1 MFFQISPIIRKKT
14 KVTVQRKLEDED
26 SKPEELS
33 LAPFTQNPKILFN
46 NVPVGTMQSRILVIK
61 NPTGHDINLF
71 VKKHIQEEI
80 NFHLSWNEALIP
92 KGSELTLEMKWKPIS
107 EESSRHTFI
116 LSNGKIIN
124 RDIAVTFNSIDPK
137 AAKKSGKLKT
147 KSKPVSLPLVP
158 KAISPQNRIK
168 PQKKSSLEQ
177 PSPVFK
183 CSEPQSSYKK
193 HSATTQSQQAS
204 KQLENKENLSPNL
217 KISSFPNTSSMFVS
231 PNSATFLMENV
242 TSQQRKDIY
251 KFASTFEQ
259 RRDTYT
265 IHSNFQQ
272 IIETKFNNLD
282 DSVMEKFSDSL
293 EGSPNIIL
301 QKSNI
306 KTPNLDSF
314 SRTSRNEATNKF
326 LVSPIDVGDNTFS
339 TFMPQI
345 CSSNSKPSS
354 TNNSLEKA
362 AITVSSIYLNGTNE
376 TYTKESTVS
385 SATYVKEDSWDSPC
399 SRKCHNST
407 VKSPVFLKPRA
418 LEMSLLNETLR
429 SPVSLS
435 AIAEE
440 NGIFTESSLR
450 TGSKRKS
457 TTLNIERA
465 KRERLNEDWAKTGT
479 APFRFAKTITGLN
492 IKQFNQGSV
501 KISDATNQTLII
513 KNPFLYANIVDP
525 FMSSAIYVDEEWI
538 DKQEKNFTKWLN
550 ALLTPPEELS
560 AKVEV
565 DVARVWQ
572 ECTKKEVLGAP
583 SKEIISLKYHT
594 NAKLDNLRRLAQEL
608 LISKEISSVCEKV
621 CASIE
626 AGRLQ
631 IREDKDL
638 HLNLKLKGDIIRLI
652 LGYNPLWLRIGLETI
667 YNEIIPLKSNSD
679 VDGLTNF
686 LLERFFKDPY
696 LIKKHKT
703 IFSPKYTTDLKKFVL
718 KKFLVL
724 VYFLD
729 RAKSVKL
736 IPHDP
741 CLFCKNAVEKNSKLV
756 LTNFARETLSAVG
769 DITKFL
775 KYIGYQV
782 THSQSYIHEFDYA
795 VKHLGGDLRDGVR
808 LTRVME
814 IIQMRND
821 LTGKLRVPAISR
833 LQKVHNM
840 QLVFKSLQESGYDI
854 QYDIVPKD
862 IVDGC
867 REKTLSFLWQIIY
880 KFEAPYVTKNATTIQ
895 TWYRSL
901 AVVLKRRKLQRLR
914 KTRDIAAQ
922 KIQLWYR
929 HLRLS
934 KFYSLA
940 AIFLRELVEERR
952 QYTAAL
958 KIQSYIKMFICRK
971 RYLTQRK
978 AILKLQAYSK
988 GWILRHYYKRRI
1000 QAALVIQRA
1009 YRSSIQ
1015 IKQAVFE
1022 YQQLK
1027 KTTVTIQR
1035 RIRATLEMRRI
1046 HSEFISLKQVIIKIQ
1061 SLIKMHL
1068 ARKEFLRKRTAAI
1081 VMQKRFRAIIVMKA
1095 ERKKYISLKSAVL
1108 CIQQRFR
1115 ANIQMRKSRKLYL
1128 QLQISA
1134 VIIQK
1139 QVRMI
1144 LQKRKYLKVRRSALV
1159 IQQKF
1164 RANRAMRLQTFVYQE
1179 LKGAALVIQRRFR
1192 ARQMCV
1198 RQKQQYAQLKRGIVT
1213 VQRRFRSKQLM
1224 KKLKAAI
1231 KIQVWYTSILSMRRC
1246 KQRFDL
1252 MKKAAITIQRKYRAN
1267 KLMQTDRIN
1276 YQRLRSAVILMQTKF
1291 RANKA
1296 GRNCRGSFL
1305 ALKAA
1310 AITIQR
1316 KYRANGQMRKC
1327 RESYISLKK
1336 AVMVIE
1342 TRYCARK
1349 MTVRDR
1355 QFFVTMKTAA
1365 ITIQTWFRGIL
1376 IMRKFHQ
1383 RYIEIKTSCIVIQR
1397 WYRQRKE
1404 AIKQRDSYLQM
1415 RIFTVMIQ
1423 RKFRAKQNMLK
1434 CKYAYLKLKNA
1445 VRVIEQRYLAIKEM
1459 KVHQTYYKNLKTA
1472 AIRIQRIFRAK
1483 LLMRQSRNYYLSLR
1497 RAAIWIQSRYRAK
1510 NVKQYY
1516 GKLRQS
1522 TIFIQRKFKAKKA
1535 ANTCRTQYRA
1545 LLAATIIIQRKF
1557 RASRMTSLCMLE
1569 YSRIKWAAIVL
1580 QRRYRAMIL
1589 MRNELIKYQRLRSTT
1604 ILIQRW
1610 FKASIL
1616 CRKQRTL
1623 FLQYKVSVAVIEKHY
1638 MGYLEMKRQRE
1649 RFLVV
1654 QKSVRGLQSRIKAVL
1669 VRRKYVQFLS
1679 SEAVLER
1686 RMRRFA
1692 ATKIQAIWKGYSLR
1706 KFNPRVRALRVKWQQ
1721 KPASIHTRTLAQ
1733 RCDEAMQC
1741 FTSGNATLKAIIDA
1755 LTDLDFVTGH
1765 CKERCMN
1772 LSYLLPTQL
1781 YFMITTMA
1789 RSLPEMNIGNR
1800 AALILINFCKYSA
1813 TRERCWSEEYLEG
1826 LVQVMAHWCDKESPF
1841 FCTLATLIWLFAHQ
1855 PQWKKALVKIPHIET
1870 KLYKIHLL
1878 VHRKQNMVSK
1888 SKRVSSCPVFG
1899 HLSGKVLTMPST
1911 DIRWGLD
1918 SDRPRTFETA
1928 VQAVTELTKILGFKS
1943 SDAV

>member
-14 KVTVQRKLEDED
+14 KITIQPKLEDED

-46 NVPVGTMQSRILVIK
+46 NVVVGTVQSRSLVIK

-71 VKKHIQEEI
+71 VKKHIPEEI

-92 KGSELTLEMKWKPIS
+92 KESELTLEMKWKPIS
-107 EESSRHTFI
+107 EESSRHIFI

-124 RDIAVTFNSIDPK
+124 RDIAVTFKSIDPTVT
-137 AAKKSGKLKT
+137 KKSGKLKT
-147 KSKPVSLPLVP
+147 KSKPISLPLIP
-158 KAISPQNRIK
+158 KLISPQNRMK
-168 PQKKSSLEQ
+168 PQKKLSLEQ

-183 CSEPQSSYKK
+183 CSASQSSYKK
-193 HSATTQSQQAS
+193 HTVTTQSHQSLKQQ
-204 KQLENKENLSPNL
+204 ENKENLSPNL

-251 KFASTFEQ
+251 TFTSAFEQ

-265 IHSNFQQ
+265 IHGKFQQ

-282 DSVMEKFSDSL
+282 DSVKEKFSDSL
-293 EGSPNIIL
+293 ESSPNIIL
-301 QKSNI
+301 QESNV
-306 KTPNLDSF
+306 KTPCLDSL
-314 SRTSRNEATNKF
+314 SRTSRIETKNKF
-326 LVSPIDVGDNTFS
+326 LVSPMDAGDNTFS
-339 TFMPQI
+339 SFMPQI

-399 SRKCHNST
+399 SRRSYNST

-418 LEMSLLNETLR
+418 LQMSLSNETLR
-429 SPVSLS
+429 SPVCLS

-457 TTLNIERA
+457 STLNVEPV
-465 KRERLNEDWAKTGT
+465 KREKLNEDWSKTGT
-479 APFRFAKTITGLN
+479 APFRFAKTTTGLN
-492 IKQFNQGSV
+492 IKQFSQSSV
-501 KISDATNQTLII
+501 KIPEITNQTLII

-525 FMSSAIYVDEEWI
+525 FMSAAIYIDEEWI
-538 DKQEKNFTKWLN
+538 DRQEKNFTKWLN

-572 ECTKKEVLGAP
+572 ECTKKEVSKAP

-621 CASIE
+621 CTSVE

-638 HLNLKLKGDIIRLI
+638 HLNLKLKGDITRLI
-652 LGYNPLWLRIGLETI
+652 LGYNPLWLRVGLETI
-667 YNEIIPLKSNSD
+667 YNEIIPLRSNSD

-696 LIKKHKT
+696 LVKKHKT

-741 CLFCKNAVEKNSKLV
+741 CLFCKNAVEKESKLV
-756 LTNFARETLSAVG
+756 LTHFARETLSAVG

-821 LTGKLRVPAISR
+821 LTEKLRVPAISR

-840 QLVFKSLQESGYDI
+840 QLVFKSLQESGYNI

-880 KFEAPYVTKNATTIQ
+880 KFEAPYVTKSATTIQ

-901 AVVLKRRKLQRLR
+901 VVVLKRRKLQKVR
-914 KTRDIAAQ
+914 KARDIAAQ
-922 KIQLWYR
+922 KIQLWFR

-934 KFYSLA
+934 RFYSSA
-940 AIFLRELVEERR
+940 AIFVRELVEERR
-952 QYTAAL
+952 QHIATL
-958 KIQSYIKMFICRK
+958 KIQSYFKMFICRK

-978 AILKLQAYSK
+978 IMLKLQAYSK
-988 GWILRHYYKRRI
+988 GWILRHYHKQRI

-1015 IKQAVFE
+1015 MKQALFK
-1022 YQQLK
+1022 YQKLK
-1027 KTTVTIQR
+1027 KITVTMQR

-1046 HSEFISLKQVIIKIQ
+1046 HSEFISLKQAIIKIQ
-1061 SLIKMHL
+1061 SSTKMHL
-1068 ARKEFLRKRTAAI
+1068 ARKKFLRKRTAAI
-1081 VMQKRFRAIIVMKA
+1081 VIQRRFRAITAMKTQ
-1095 ERKKYISLKSAVL
+1095 RKQYISLKNAVVYV
-1108 CIQQRFR
+1108 QQRFR
-1115 ANIQMRKSRKLYL
+1115 ANIQMRESQKLYL

-1134 VIIQK
+1134 AIIQK

-1144 LQKRKYLKVRRSALV
+1144 LQKRRYLKIRRSALV
-1159 IQQKF
+1159 VQQKF
-1164 RANRAMRLQTFVYQE
+1164 RANRAMKLQKSTYQE
-1179 LKGAALVIQRRFR
+1179 LKCAALVIQRRFR
-1192 ARQMCV
+1192 ARQTCL
-1198 RQKQQYAQLKRGIVT
+1198 RQKRHYAQLKWAVLIV
-1213 VQRRFRSKQLM
+1213 QERFRAKQLM
-1224 KKLKAAI
+1224 KKLRAAI
-1231 KIQVWYTSILSMRRC
+1231 KIQVWYRSILIMRRC
-1246 KQRFDL
+1246 KQRFDV
-1252 MKKAAITIQRKYRAN
+1252 MKEAAITIQRKYRASE
-1267 KLMQTDRIN
+1267 LMQKDRIN
-1276 YQRLRSAVILMQTKF
+1276 YQRLRSAAILIQTKF

-1296 GRNCRGSFL
+1296 ARNDRSSFL

-1316 KYRANGQMRKC
+1316 KYQAQGQMRKC
-1327 RESYISLKK
+1327 RGKYISLKR

-1355 QFFVTMKTAA
+1355 QLFVTMKTAT
-1365 ITIQTWFRGIL
+1365 ITIQTWFRGVL
-1376 IMRKFHQ
+1376 VMREFRQK
-1383 RYIEIKTSCIVIQR
+1383 YVEIKTSCIVIQR
-1397 WYRQRKE
+1397 WFRQRRESIKE
-1404 AIKQRDSYLQM
+1404 RNNYLQM
-1415 RIFTVMIQ
+1415 RMITIMIQ

-1434 CKYAYLKLKNA
+1434 YRCAYLELKK
-1445 VRVIEQRYLAIKEM
+1445 VVILIEQRYLAIRKM
-1459 KVHQTYYKNLKTA
+1459 KICQKYYQNLRTA
-1472 AIRIQRIFRAK
+1472 AITIQCIFRAK
-1483 LLMRQSRNYYLSLR
+1483 LLMRQCRNYYLSLR
-1497 RAAIWIQSRYRAK
+1497 KTAIWIQSRYRTK
-1510 NVKQYY
+1510 NIKQNY
-1516 GKLRQS
+1516 GRLRQS
-1522 TIFIQRKFKAKKA
+1522 TIFVQRKFRAKKA
-1535 ANTCRTQYRA
+1535 ANTCRTQYQA

-1557 RASRMTSLCMLE
+1557 RASRMTFLCMLE

-1589 MRNELIKYQRLRSTT
+1589 MRIELIKYQRLRSTT

-1616 CRKQRTL
+1616 CRKQRML
-1623 FLQYKVSVAVIEKHY
+1623 FLQYKYSVAVIKRHY

-1649 RFLVV
+1649 RYLAVR
-1654 QKSVRGLQSRIKAVL
+1654 KSVGGLQSRIKAVL
-1669 VRRKYVQFLS
+1669 VRRKYAQFLS
-1679 SEAVLER
+1679 SEAMLKR

-1692 ATKIQAIWKGYSLR
+1692 ATKIQANWKGYSLR
-1706 KFNPRVRALRVKWQQ
+1706 KFNPSVRALRLKWQQ
-1721 KPASIHTRTLAQ
+1721 KPAPFHTRTLAQ

-1765 CKERCMN
+1765 CRERCMN

-1781 YFMITTMA
+1781 YYMITTMA

-1800 AALILINFCKYSA
+1800 ATLILINFYKCAA

-1841 FCTLATLIWLFAHQ
+1841 FCTLATLVWLFAHQ
-1855 PQWKKALVKIPHIET
+1855 PQWKKTIAKIPHIEI

-1878 VHRKQNMVSK
+1878 VYRKQNMVSK
-1888 SKRVSSCPVFG
+1888 SKRVCTCPVFG
-1899 HLSGKVLTMPST
+1899 HLSGKVLNMPST
-1911 DIRWGLD
+1911 AIRWGLD

-1928 VQAVTELTKILGFKS
+1928 VQAVTELMKILGFQS
-1943 SDAV
+1943 LGAV